1 MFKKRVSPFTCII
14 IALLCCVVTFVAV
27 YARSSVGRDRA
38 VNAVREKTAESE
50 ASAAETA
57 KTDEE
62 YYEKLRRMTDFVS
75 QHFLWDVDKEKMW
88 EAIYAAALDSLGDK
102 YTYYMGADEFVS
114 YSSPSGGLVGIG
126 VRYVPDEETGG
137 MFVADVME
145 KGGAFAAGL
154 KRGDVIIAVGT
165 LRADGENRDELVE
178 AVRGEPGSTVDL
190 AVLRNGKERLFS
202 VTRAPLP
209 GDSAYSIQ
217 LDGTT
222 WIICITTFSE
232 DNSAEDVITEIENA
246 RELGCEK
253 IIFDVRGNPGGA
265 LDQICATLDYLLP
278 EGDIVSYNDISGNKQ
293 VERSDADHLD
303 MPMAV
308 LCDETTVSAAELFT
322 AAMKDYK
329 AAVIVGQTTFGKGI
343 MQHIRLLGDG
353 SAMSVTTSYYYPPSG
368 VNYHEKGV
376 EPDYVVEEDSPFGK
390 EYYLD
395 PLSVDPQVQ
404 KAYEILNAL
413 PEN

>member
-209 GDSAYSIQ
+209 GDSAYSI
-217 LDGTT
+217 
-222 WIICITTFSE
+222 
-232 DNSAEDVITEIENA
+232 
-246 RELGCEK
+246 
-253 IIFDVRGNPGGA
+253 
-265 LDQICATLDYLLP
+265 
-278 EGDIVSYNDISGNKQ
+278 
-293 VERSDADHLD
+293 
-303 MPMAV
+303 
-308 LCDETTVSAAELFT
+308 
-322 AAMKDYK
+322 
-329 AAVIVGQTTFGKGI
+329 
-343 MQHIRLLGDG
+343 
-353 SAMSVTTSYYYPPSG
+353 
-368 VNYHEKGV
+368 
-376 EPDYVVEEDSPFGK
+376 
-390 EYYLD
+390 
-395 PLSVDPQVQ
+395 
-404 KAYEILNAL
+404 
-413 PEN
+413 